1 MSQHARLPALALAL
15 ACLSLLSA
23 CGGGGGGSQAA
34 PGAPQAA
41 TGQGASAPGPGA
53 AAPAPGSSSLIPQAN
68 TAGIVLYED
77 TAQLRMLSSPGT
89 RTYRGSDDA
98 DSGRS
103 TPVVYT
109 NKVSLAVA
117 DDGRYTERHSN
128 LLNGGA
134 STLGAVRIENGAVL
148 ASMQI
153 AFREGAPKLTELL
166 TELRGPVRAGDQF
179 GAFERKNVDI
189 GVDLDGDR
197 INETATVAQYS
208 RVMDNRETSVPVRV
222 SVVALRV
229 ETQLMV
235 QVTPSST
242 RLPGPVWKS
251 VRNTWYAPG
260 LGIVRRSL
268 EQPNPIAGK
277 PDRVVSEVLE
287 EWDGGTEGIGALP
300 TQVPLAPASTAFA
313 GKRLQFPQ
321 AVAGFPTH
329 AVVAASVADRQISRG
344 IVLAQIDPRG
354 AIVAARD
361 YALSELFPG
370 ADFML
375 EVRLIPHGNFLR
387 MTARLDDGTV
397 RMAHFDA
404 TGQQIVRAPT
414 SFGAESL
421 GASDF
426 EGLAY
431 RMTDSFFL
439 TRLRANVFPDGT
451 PYKSAYVTRVD
462 ALGGLQMMP
471 AEVIEPV
478 AAQIHNFT
486 VAEEPGVVGYSWRE
500 VTAQGSVRRLAT
512 VSLNITPGQPVVRR
526 QALALPADA
535 CLDAEMVG
543 LQPGLALTCWDPAKG
558 GLSMAR
564 LDGDGNPIVGQ
575 NSTVATQFVLPPF
588 ARDTSRPQFLGVNGE
603 LHVAA
608 SQDTPQSGNEGN
620 SRFVT
625 VARTNA
631 GGGPSTGTGPI
642 VLAQVHDLPG
652 RVRNMVKVGNRLMLI
667 GIDSNFYMSTT
678 PVWLAN

>member
-1 MSQHARLPALALAL
+1 MKQHRCLPALTL
-15 ACLSLLSA
+15 ACLAFLA
-23 CGGGGGGSQAA
+23 GCGGGSSPSGT
-34 PGAPQAA
+34 GAPQAL
-41 TGQGASAPGPGA
+41 APGPGA
-53 AAPAPGSSSLIPQAN
+53 APPAPVVPTPTPAEPTLIPTAD
-68 TAGIVLYED
+68 TAGIVLYQD
-77 TAQLRMLSSPGT
+77 VALLRMLSHPGT
-89 RTYRGSDDA
+89 RTYRGTDDA
-98 DSGRS
+98 DGFRS
-103 TPVVYT
+103 TPFGYT

-117 DDGRYTERHSN
+117 DGGRYTEQHTN
-128 LLNGGA
+128 LFNGGA
-134 STLGAVRIENGAVL
+134 STLGALRIENGAVL
-148 ASMQI
+148 AGVQI
-153 AFREGAPKLTELL
+153 AFREGGPKLTELL

-179 GAFERKNVDI
+179 GTFERKNVDI

-208 RVMDNRETSVPVRV
+208 RVMGNTQLSLSIRENIT
-222 SVVALRV
+222 ALRV
-229 ETQLMV
+229 FTRLMV
-235 QVTPSST
+235 QVTLST
-242 RLPGPVWKS
+242 TKVPGAVQES

-260 LGIVRRSL
+260 LGIVRQTL
-268 EQPNPIAGK
+268 EQPNPVAGK
-277 PDRVVSEVLE
+277 PARFVVEQLE
-287 EWDGGTEGIGALP
+287 EWDGGTEGLGALP

-313 GKRLQFPQ
+313 GERLQFPQ

-329 AVVAASVADRQISRG
+329 AVVAASIADRQISRG

-375 EVRLIPHGNFLR
+375 ELRLIPHGNFLR
-387 MTARLDDGTV
+387 MMARLDDGTV

-414 SFGAESL
+414 SFGAESP
-421 GASDF
+421 GATDF
-426 EGLAY
+426 EGLSY

-451 PYKSAYVTRVD
+451 PYKAAYVTRVD
-462 ALGGLQMMP
+462 ALGGMLMMP

-478 AAQIHNFT
+478 AAQIHNLT
-486 VAEEPGVVGYSWRE
+486 VAEEPGVAGYSWRE

-526 QALALPADA
+526 QTLALPADT

-543 LQPGLALTCWDPAKG
+543 LQPGLAITCWDPVSGA
-558 GLSMAR
+558 LSAAR
-564 LDGDGNPIVGQ
+564 LDADGNPVLGQ
-575 NSTVATQFVLPPF
+575 NGTVATEGIIGAPPSY
-588 ARDTSRPQFLGVNGE
+588 SRPSVLGVKGE

-608 SQDTPQSGNEGN
+608 VQDRTLPGEPGS
-620 SRFVT
+620 SRFLAV
-625 VARTNA
+625 VRTNA
-631 GGGPSTGTGPI
+631 GSGRLNGATPV
-642 VLAQVHDLPG
+642 VLARVRDLPG
-652 RVRNMVKVGNRLMLI
+652 RVRNMVQVGNRLMLI